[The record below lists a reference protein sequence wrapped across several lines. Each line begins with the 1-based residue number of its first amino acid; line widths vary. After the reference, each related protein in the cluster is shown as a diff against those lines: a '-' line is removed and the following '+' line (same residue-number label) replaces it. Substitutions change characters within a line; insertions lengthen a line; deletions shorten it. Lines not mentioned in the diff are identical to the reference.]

1 MIGKLY
7 MGSFVMHRSI
17 DSSPWRR
24 FLSLAGGAALVLLC
38 PMLLLGQGSD
48 GRKSAEASKGKAAGG
63 GSKSAGSKADAAKA
77 GGMDS
82 DEPAPGENADDQDE
96 VHAGVDASKMKR
108 TKTGVEHF
116 SDPNVEAA
124 MPNKFQEIVGLSRF
138 DSKPLEEM
146 IRGVAPIDRGT
157 IQKFI
162 TAQAVGL
169 TSHRNIDAWLAANT
183 GATTKKTNPNQAV
196 EISNSTKQLLLIL
209 NQSEKNPAFRSIYLE
224 LLRSSLVPLL
234 ERHLAT
240 RFEAMVV
247 LSKTGDPELIGV
259 FTTQIENPRQLIGVK
274 MLAARGI
281 TRITNR
287 GQRLTVNPQEA
298 IRAAKAL
305 TAFLETEKDTVWFAQ
320 LRALEALGSLRF
332 SAVPLQGQ
340 GKAEMANEAMRFVA
354 DPDARL
360 EVRAMACWALGW
372 MRYTQ
377 QDKPNFDLI
386 ARGIG
391 EVTVDIGKMMLRGD
405 DDHVRGLLGII
416 VTEIL
421 PAFTGSSN
429 VADSGLFNSAK
440 NTSSTKAL
448 TEVYQQ
454 IKSLGLVARKLMLVP
469 RTNPKLQ
476 KDTRSELEAQVNA
489 LSELLVK
496 IAPKDNHLTP
506 SGPAFQFGGAAPSG
520 VASTVRR
527 RE

>member
-1 MIGKLY
+1 
-7 MGSFVMHRSI
+7 MGLFVMHRSI
-17 DSSPWRR
+17 DSSPGRR
-24 FLSLAGGAALVLLC
+24 FLSLAGGTALVLLY
-38 PMLLLGQGSD
+38 PMLLLGQGPD
-48 GRKSAEASKGKAAGG
+48 ARKSADSEKGKASGGGAKSAGVKADASKG
-63 GSKSAGSKADAAKA
+63 
-77 GGMDS
+77 GGMEGMDMGK

-96 VHAGVDASKMKR
+96 AHAGVDASKMKR
-108 TKTGVEHF
+108 TKSGVEHF
-116 SDPNVEAA
+116 TDPNVEAA
-124 MPNKFQEIVGLSRF
+124 MTNKFPEVAGLSRF
-138 DSKPLEEM
+138 DSKPLDEM

-157 IQKFI
+157 IQKFV

-169 TSHRNIDAWLAANT
+169 TSRRNIEAWLSTNAGSN
-183 GATTKKTNPNQAV
+183 TKKTNLNQAI

-209 NQSEKNPAFRSIYLE
+209 RESEKNPAFRSVYLE
-224 LLRSSLVPLL
+224 MLRSTLTPLL

-247 LSKTGDPELIGV
+247 LSKTADPELIGV
-259 FTTQIENPRQLIGVK
+259 FTSQIENPRQLIGVK
-274 MLAARGI
+274 MLAAHGI

-287 GQRLTVNPQEA
+287 GQRLTINPQES

-305 TAFLETEKDTVWFAQ
+305 TSFLQTEKETVWFAQ

-340 GKAEMANEAMRFVA
+340 GKAEMANEAMRYVA
-354 DPDARL
+354 DSGVRL

-372 MRYTQ
+372 MRFTT

-391 EVTVDIGKMMLRGD
+391 EVTADIGRMMLRAD

-421 PAFTGSSN
+421 PAFTGSAN

-440 NTSSTKAL
+440 NTSSTKTL

-469 RTNPKLQ
+469 RTNPKLM
-476 KDTRSELEAQVNA
+476 KDTRDELEGQVNT
-489 LSELLVK
+489 LRDLLAK

-506 SGPAFQFGGAAPSG
+506 AGPTFQFGGPAEAG
-520 VASTVRR
+520 VASSVRP